1 MVRSIVFNLSP
12 SCISRTF
19 SEPSKLDKYAISL
32 NLVRLQLKGGIQRL
46 GKLILYI
53 SLSLLEMPESVFLL
67 NKMKMNL
74 RQIKLFWTYILI
86 CVHLI
91 AQWIHPILIIRHPE
105 TRMCTPKV
113 PYVYTLILI
122 LTLLYINIEGCQYWE

>member
-1 MVRSIVFNLSP
+1 
-12 SCISRTF
+12 
-19 SEPSKLDKYAISL
+19 
-32 NLVRLQLKGGIQRL
+32 
-46 GKLILYI
+46 
-53 SLSLLEMPESVFLL
+53 MPESLFLL
-67 NKMKMNL
+67 YKMKMNL

-122 LTLLYINIEGCQYWE
+122 LTLLYINIEGCQHCEYGCTHMSIRVYTYEYLGVHIRYSGCTQKRVYLMNILVYRYFIFTFYNKRILSSISG